1 MVCLLLQWQ
10 PRRASSGSNP
20 RPIHEIRQEAYIE
33 HNSSHAGRVATKH
46 PPPLGVTSYSQSQIS
61 ESIAALVACAW
72 YDILAHT
79 YMYMYVYVYV
89 NRVITLRS
97 TCNVHY
103 TTLQQ

>member
-1 MVCLLLQWQ
+1 MHISVCIKLLQWQ

-61 ESIAALVACAW
+61 ESIAGLVACIW
-72 YDILAHT
+72 YDILVHT
-79 YMYMYVYVYV
+79 YMYMCAIQVV
-89 NRVITLRS
+89 TLHS
-97 TCNVHY
+97 TCNVHC
-103 TTLQQ
+103 TTFQR